1 MEKKKE
7 NIRVVSLSNEKYT
20 VPKPFI
26 SIYNDII
33 RWGENNL
40 YPDYLLDC
48 FNNKSSKHKSIINR
62 KVLMTTGLGI
72 EENISIEASRF
83 IQNPLNDDYTLIDIV
98 NKLNYDLE
106 IYGGFC
112 CLVYPSLDNESIAKI
127 EYMDFRKVRKSI
139 NSDDEFYISKDWSNI
154 RKECNRPLLVKTF
167 NPDRFEEDEIQ
178 LYYYIES
185 NPGSEYYPIPQ
196 YSSSLSWIE
205 MDYEISNFHLN
216 SIKNGFMPSFLIN
229 FATGIPT
236 EEEMEMI
243 YDDMNKKFSG
253 STNAGRLIM
262 TFCEGSEQN
271 PTFQAIET
279 NSSDDKFL
287 MLHEKVTQ
295 EILIAHSITNP
306 ILFGIKTE
314 GQLGGRTELLES
326 LSIFQSIY
334 ISQKQKIFEKF
345 IEEILK
351 VNNIQDEIK
360 FKKYSIDFSNIE
372 ENNK

>member
-1 MEKKKE
+1 
-7 NIRVVSLSNEKYT
+7 
-20 VPKPFI
+20 
-26 SIYNDII
+26 
-33 RWGENNL
+33 
-40 YPDYLLDC
+40 
-48 FNNKSSKHKSIINR
+48 
-62 KVLMTTGLGI
+62 MTTGLGI
-72 EENISIEASRF
+72 DENISTEAQGF
-83 IQNPLNDDYTLIDIV
+83 IQNPLNDEYTLIDIV

-106 IYGGFC
+106 IYGGFA
-112 CLVYPSLDNESIAKI
+112 CLIYPSLDNESIAKI

-139 NSDDEFYISKDWSNI
+139 NSDDEFYISKDWSNT
-154 RKECNRPLLVKTF
+154 RKECNRPLLVKSF
-167 NPDRFEEDEIQ
+167 DPDRFDEDEIQ

-236 EEEMEMI
+236 EEEMEAI

-262 TFCEGSEQN
+262 TFCEGSDQN
-271 PTFQAIET
+271 PTFQPIET
-279 NSSDDKFL
+279 NSSDDKFM
-287 MLHEKVTQ
+287 MLHDKVSQ

-334 ISQKQKIFEKF
+334 IDQKQKIFEKF
-345 IEEILK
+345 IEEILRI
-351 VNNIQDEIK
+351 NNIQDEIK
-360 FKKYSIDFSNIE
+360 FKRYSIDFSNIE